1 MTILTP
7 ILICLAVAAILG
19 ALWLFAPEAALQA
32 TISVGVIAA
41 LGISGGIIGELL
53 PRRWFH
59 WDCFP
64 YKTCAWEKNGKIY
77 EKWGSASGRT
87 GCRIKAAG
95 VGMNMPRPFVG
106 RTTPKTLPDCCRK
119 PVWRSSST
127 GY

>member
-53 PRRWFH
+53 PRRWVH
-59 WDCFP
+59 WGRFP
-64 YKTCAWEKNGKIY
+64 YKVEGQ
-77 EKWGSASGRT
+77 G
-87 GCRIKAAG
+87 AG
-95 VGMNMPRPFVG
+95 
-106 RTTPKTLPDCCRK
+106 
-119 PVWRSSST
+119 
-127 GY
+127 

>member
-77 EKWGSASGRT
+77 EKMGISTASLFISLTAPESCCPHSASSR
-87 GCRIKAAG
+87 CSVPACKNPPIWAS
-95 VGMNMPRPFVG
+95 
-106 RTTPKTLPDCCRK
+106 
-119 PVWRSSST
+119 RSASST
-127 GY
+127 AAR

>member
-59 WDCFP
+59 WDRFP
-64 YKTCAWEKNGKIY
+64 YKTCAWEKNGKIK
-77 EKWGSASGRT
+77 KWRSASGRT

>member
-59 WDCFP
+59 WDRFP

-77 EKWGSASGRT
+77 EKMGIRK
-87 GCRIKAAG
+87 CRIKAAG

>member
-41 LGISGGIIGELL
+41 LG
-53 PRRWFH
+53 
-59 WDCFP
+59 
-64 YKTCAWEKNGKIY
+64 
-77 EKWGSASGRT
+77 
-87 GCRIKAAG
+87 
-95 VGMNMPRPFVG
+95 NMPRPFVG

-127 GY
+127 VY

>member
-53 PRRWFH
+53 PAGGFTGIASPTRPAHGR
-59 WDCFP
+59 
-64 YKTCAWEKNGKIY
+64 KTARSMKKMEIR
-77 EKWGSASGRT
+77 KWKDRVPD
-87 GCRIKAAG
+87 KAAG